1 MQPYF
6 ETEPCASVVHKLF
19 ENAKSDRTNM
29 VRKAPKALFKTMLG
43 KGFSD
48 SFKTADFKHVYMSIS
63 YEEGRVLY
71 QIVRSCK
78 PCLIVEFGS
87 SFGISAM
94 FLGAALKDQGFG
106 RMIGTEIEPNKVSA
120 AQASLAKAGL
130 SDVVEIR
137 AGDALETL
145 KSVNEPVGVLFL
157 DGWKD
162 LYLPVT
168 QMLLPHMVAGSVLVA
183 DNINMF
189 PRQLK
194 PFREFLLGP
203 QHGGF
208 VTATL
213 PVGNSL
219 EFAVKL

>member
-1 MQPYF
+1 MFPYY
-6 ETEPCASVVHKLF
+6 ETEPCADVLRGLYS
-19 ENAKSDRTNM
+19 NAKGDRTQM
-29 VRKAPKALFKTMLG
+29 AQRVPKAMFKTLLG

-63 YEEGRVLY
+63 YDEGKVLY
-71 QIVRSCK
+71 QIARSRK
-78 PCLIVEFGS
+78 PQLIVEFGS

-106 RMIGTEIEPNKVSA
+106 HMIGTEIELNKVA
-120 AQASLAKAGL
+120 AARKSLAEAGL
-130 SDVVEIR
+130 GDVVEIR
-137 AGDALETL
+137 EGDVLQTL
-145 KSVNEPVGVLFL
+145 VSISEPVDVLFL

-168 QMLLPHMVAGSVLVA
+168 EMLLPKMESGSVLVA

-189 PRQLK
+189 PRELK
-194 PFREFLLGP
+194 SFRDFIVDSKRGA
-203 QHGGF
+203 F
-208 VTATL
+208 VTTTL